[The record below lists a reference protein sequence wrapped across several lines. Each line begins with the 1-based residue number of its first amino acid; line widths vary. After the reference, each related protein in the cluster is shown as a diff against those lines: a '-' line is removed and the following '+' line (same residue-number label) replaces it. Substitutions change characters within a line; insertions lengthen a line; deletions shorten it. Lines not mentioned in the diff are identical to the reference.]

1 MPVEQRESQL
11 TDRARQGDKEAYGD
25 LYELYLD
32 EIYRYVFYRVSNEAD
47 AEDLT
52 EQVFLKAW
60 ENLPAYRGE
69 VPFKAWL
76 YRIARNTTVDYYRT
90 RKQSVPL
97 DENDS
102 LIEKKDQPEE
112 KALSRETALRLNG
125 AISKLSPLHQDVI
138 ILRFVNGYSTAEIAQ
153 ILERSTGAVRVLQH
167 RALNAI
173 QGFLMA
179 EDIAND

>member
-11 TDRARQGDKEAYGD
+11 TARARQGDKEAYGD

-32 EIYRYVFYRVSNEAD
+32 EIYRYVYYRVNNEAD

-60 ENLPAYRGE
+60 ENLSNYRGD
-69 VPFKAWL
+69 VPLKAWL
-76 YRIARNTTVDYYRT
+76 YRIARNATVDHYRT
-90 RKQSVPL
+90 KKQDIPL
-97 DENDS
+97 EESESFVDKQE
-102 LIEKKDQPEE
+102 QPEE
-112 KALSRETALRLNG
+112 KALNQETALRLNG

-138 ILRFVNGYSTAEIAQ
+138 VLRFVNGYSTEEIAQ

-167 RALNAI
+167 RALKAI
-173 QGFLMA
+173 QSFLMA
-179 EDIAND
+179 EDIVND

>member
-11 TDRARQGDKEAYGD
+11 TARARQGDKEAYGD

-32 EIYRYVFYRVSNEAD
+32 EIYGYIYYRVSNRAD

-60 ENLPAYRGE
+60 ENLSNYRGD

-76 YRIARNTTVDYYRT
+76 YRIARNATVDHYRT

-97 DENDS
+97 DLNEPIMDKQ
-102 LIEKKDQPEE
+102 EQPEQ
-112 KALSRETALRLNG
+112 KALNRETALRLNG
-125 AISKLSPLHQDVI
+125 AIAKLSTLHQDVI
-138 ILRFVNGYSTAEIAQ
+138 ILRFVNGHSTEEIAQ

-167 RALNAI
+167 RALKAI
-173 QGFLMA
+173 QGFLVA
-179 EDIAND
+179 EDIVND